1 MDRCQNHLLM
11 LSLTAV
17 IALNTLG
24 NNAEIVEQ
32 HVTNL
37 TKTLLQVIPPSENKS
52 SVTKLILERNLIS
65 LSESDRL
72 ALATYS
78 NLTDLHLDENLVIHI
93 GAKYFSVVPHLR
105 VLSLSRNN
113 ISSLDP
119 EAFSGLGDLRKLDLS
134 HNQLTN
140 LPVVLL
146 QGLKHL
152 QVLNLQENPWNCL
165 CELLQSIREVKEAG
179 VSFAAPNT
187 ICASPEEV
195 TGTHLLETTSMC
207 FQSPPL
213 SNTDSPKPPL
223 TTTMPRPAFTSN
235 QSSNNS
241 RDQTPTPVLGNTW
254 KFAACVAALALTTSS
269 LIICAVK
276 GPSWYKLFYN
286 YRHQRLH
293 QADEG
298 DDGEKVVSTA
308 FSQQW
313 HHQTYRFEQE
323 DAKRVTAHE
332 EEEDEYFEDPYIKR
346 EE

>member
-1 MDRCQNHLLM
+1 MDRCQNRLLV

-37 TKTLLQVIPPSENKS
+37 TSKLLRVIPPRENKS

-65 LSESDRL
+65 LSESDRS

-78 NLTDLHLDENLVIHI
+78 NLTDLHLDENLVIDI

-105 VLSLSRNN
+105 VLSLSWNN

-119 EAFSGLGDLRKLDLS
+119 EAFSGLDDLRKLDLS
-134 HNQLTN
+134 HNLLTN

-165 CELLQSIREVKEAG
+165 CELLQSIRDVKEAG
-179 VSFAAPNT
+179 ISFAAPHAT
-187 ICASPEEV
+187 CASPEEL
-195 TGTHLLETTSMC
+195 TGTHLLEATSMC
-207 FQSPPL
+207 FQ

-223 TTTMPRPAFTSN
+223 TSTMPRPALTSN

-254 KFAACVAALALTTSS
+254 KFTACVAALALTTSI
-269 LIICAVK
+269 LIVCAVK
-276 GPSWYKLFYN
+276 GPSWYKILYN
-286 YRHQRLH
+286 YRHHRLH

-298 DDGEKVVSTA
+298 DDGEKVASTA
-308 FSQQW
+308 FSQHW
-313 HHQTYRFEQE
+313 HHQTYSLNERM
-323 DAKRVTAHE
+323 ARGYST
-332 EEEDEYFEDPYIKR
+332 
-346 EE
+346 